1 MKIYSIIKN
10 VWITIILFLMIY
22 RPALVPKVSM
32 TDILFIV
39 SVVGYFICNN
49 GKLTLSSFIPS
60 KEIKLF
66 LYIMVAAAF
75 YASVMTFAAGGNWN
89 FGYQYLKV
97 VLYAFVYAAY
107 ICSFMKQN
115 NYGMKQLVNWLLWA
129 SVAQSIFVVVMLFNN
144 SFRTQVITQLIN
156 NGAGGI
162 TMERFITFPQRSYGL
177 GDGYWSGMSIVS
189 GLLANI
195 ALVYAV
201 KYSAKYYLFI
211 PGLLLTSAVNA
222 RTGLVIFL
230 AGLIIV
236 ILFYSNQSIVKK
248 SGLILLV
255 LSVIFLIPYVL
266 NFLQQISPSTT
277 KWLTNISEQ
286 LNNMS
291 EKEST
296 ADYYL
301 LNPLYW
307 IWPSFLSTI
316 FGTGK
321 SVFGIEGF
329 NNFGHSSDSGFLGI
343 IYRGGFVL
351 SFLLYYATYILCFC
365 RKIRRSQYKV
375 LGLIFLSALII
386 QHYKGSV
393 FYFNEYMTLIII
405 LIIAIY
411 QIGLRE
417 NIEVQR
423 KEKILCPEPA

>member
-49 GKLTLSSFIPS
+49 GKLTLSSFVPS

-255 LSVIFLIPYVL
+255 LSAIFLMPYVL
-266 NFLQQISPSTT
+266 N
-277 KWLTNISEQ
+277 
-286 LNNMS
+286 
-291 EKEST
+291 
-296 ADYYL
+296 
-301 LNPLYW
+301 
-307 IWPSFLSTI
+307 
-316 FGTGK
+316 
-321 SVFGIEGF
+321 
-329 NNFGHSSDSGFLGI
+329 
-343 IYRGGFVL
+343 
-351 SFLLYYATYILCFC
+351 
-365 RKIRRSQYKV
+365 
-375 LGLIFLSALII
+375 
-386 QHYKGSV
+386 
-393 FYFNEYMTLIII
+393 
-405 LIIAIY
+405 
-411 QIGLRE
+411 
-417 NIEVQR
+417 
-423 KEKILCPEPA
+423 